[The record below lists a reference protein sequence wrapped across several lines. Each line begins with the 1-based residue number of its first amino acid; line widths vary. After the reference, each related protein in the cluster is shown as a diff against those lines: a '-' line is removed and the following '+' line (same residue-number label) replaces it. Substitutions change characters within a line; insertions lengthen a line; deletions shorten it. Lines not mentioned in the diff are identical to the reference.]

1 MKSFRSTPVKHLAA
15 MLLAFVMLASVCSFP
30 VFADYESDYA
40 EYQQVRQELD
50 NIWSLSYDEQP
61 AAYAA
66 LGQKYPKRPD
76 VAYEVVSRAH
86 YDSPNDALA
95 AYDQVIKLAQNYSG
109 SYLCNA
115 DSEWEIIQNCYKN
128 KASIYLTKLY
138 QQENYISSM
147 RSALDAEE
155 QANRMWFGAG
165 INATSAVEGLQNVQ
179 AKRAELD
186 EIERWYK
193 SGSPANFTAWNG
205 RVQVTVDAG
214 NRTAHVQMQTPNG
227 ERTLWKDL
235 PSGESVEA
243 GTITYSSVSQ
253 DISCGETYAQP
264 ISKVLRA
271 IENVYFVMPV
281 RWNQFYQAVDALE
294 PDDTWNAKHDAL
306 YSSIY
311 SARTTY
317 YKTDGTTQTQSGR
330 WSLSTEPIGLVR
342 DFFDMR
348 DLSLPA
354 DILRFMKTECSE
366 EWNAGGSAD
375 YCIHYSAELVQ
386 PTID

>member
-1 MKSFRSTPVKHLAA
+1 MKLFRSAPAKHLAA
-15 MLLAFVMLASVCSFP
+15 MLLAFTMLASVCSFP
-30 VFADYESDYA
+30 VFAASEA
-40 EYQQVRQELD
+40 EDQQVSEELYA
-50 NIWSLSYDEQP
+50 IWSRYNDEERE
-61 AAYAA
+61 AAIAA
-66 LGQKYPKRPD
+66 LLQKYPNRPD
-76 VAYEVVSRAH
+76 VVYEAVSNTH
-86 YDSPNDALA
+86 YDSPNEKLA
-95 AYDQVIKLAQNYSG
+95 AYEQVIQLAERSQDTFYTLYRAQSMNV
-109 SYLCNA
+109 LLP
-115 DSEWEIIQNCYKN
+115 CYEKM
-128 KASIYLTKLY
+128 AEIYLKELY
-138 QQENYISSM
+138 QQDNYIAAM
-147 RSALDAEE
+147 RSALDVEE
-155 QANRMWFGAG
+155 KEARKWFDTG
-165 INATSAVEGLQNVQ
+165 INWAGAVEDLQTIQ

-186 EIERWYK
+186 AIERWYK

-227 ERTLWKDL
+227 ERTIWKDL

-294 PDDTWNAKHDAL
+294 PDDTWNAKYDAL

-330 WSLSTEPIGLVR
+330 WSLSTEAIGLVR

-354 DILRFMKTECSE
+354 DIRRFMETECSAK
-366 EWNAGGSAD
+366 WNAGGSAD

>member
-1 MKSFRSTPVKHLAA
+1 MKSFHSTPVKHLAA

-30 VFADYESDYA
+30 VFADSDADYEAAYA
-40 EYQQVRQELD
+40 EYEQIYQELD
-50 NIWSLSYDEQP
+50 NIRSLSDDEQP

-76 VAYEVVSRAH
+76 VAYEVVDHTH

-109 SYLCNA
+109 GYLCYA
-115 DSEWEIIQNCYKN
+115 DSKWEIIQNCYEN
-128 KASIYLTKLY
+128 KASIYLTKLC

-155 QANRMWFGAG
+155 QANRMWFDAG
-165 INATSAVEGLQNVQ
+165 INWGDGVEGLQNVQ

-193 SGSPANFTAWNG
+193 SGSPASFTAWNG

-214 NRTAHVQMQTPNG
+214 NRAAHVQMQTPNG
-227 ERTLWKDL
+227 KKYLWEDL

-243 GTITYSSVSQ
+243 GTMTYSSVSQ
-253 DISCGETYAQP
+253 DISCNASYAQP

-271 IENVYFVMPV
+271 IDGVYFAFPV
-281 RWNQFYQAVDALE
+281 QWEQYEQDPDASY
-294 PDDTWNAKHDAL
+294 AS
-306 YSSIY
+306 YSM
-311 SARTTY
+311 TY
-317 YKTDGTTQTQSGR
+317 HKNDGTTQTESSWWGFY
-330 WSLSTEPIGLVR
+330 SEIIGFAR

-348 DLSLPA
+348 NLSLPA
-354 DILRFMKTECSE
+354 EVKRFMETECSE
-366 EWNAGGSAD
+366 EWNAGGLEDSGEIYYRAN
-375 YCIHYSAELVQ
+375 
-386 PTID
+386 TIAL

>member
-1 MKSFRSTPVKHLAA
+1 MKSFRSTPVKRLAA

-40 EYQQVRQELD
+40 ELQQIYQEFS

-66 LGQKYPKRPD
+66 LSQKYPNRPD
-76 VAYEVVSRAH
+76 VAYEAVSHTH
-86 YDSPNDALA
+86 YDSPNDKLA

-109 SYLCNA
+109 SYLFNV
-115 DSEWEIIQNCYKN
+115 DSEWEIIQNCYKD

-155 QANRMWFGAG
+155 QSNRMWFDAG
-165 INATSAVEGLQNVQ
+165 INAASAVEGLQNVQ

-193 SGSPANFTAWNG
+193 SGSPTSFTAWNG

-214 NRTAHVQMQTPNG
+214 SRTAHVQMQTPNG
-227 ERTLWKDL
+227 ERTIWKKL
-235 PSGESVEA
+235 PSGERVEA
-243 GTITYSSVSQ
+243 GTMTYSSVSQ
-253 DISCGETYAQP
+253 DISCNASYAQP

-271 IENVYFVMPV
+271 IDGVYFAFPV
-281 RWNQFYQAVDALE
+281 QWEQYEQDPDASY
-294 PDDTWNAKHDAL
+294 A
-306 YSSIY
+306 SY
-311 SARTTY
+311 SATY
-317 YKTDGTTQTQSGR
+317 HKNDGTTQTESSR
-330 WSLSTEPIGLVR
+330 WSFSSETIGLVR

-354 DILRFMKTECSE
+354 KVKRFMETECSAK
-366 EWNAGGSAD
+366 WNAGGSAD
-375 YCIHYSAELVQ
+375 YEVYYSANTLAL
-386 PTID
+386 

>member
-1 MKSFRSTPVKHLAA
+1 MKSFHSTPVKHLAA

-30 VFADYESDYA
+30 VFADSDADYDADYA
-40 EYQQVRQELD
+40 EYQQIYQEID

-66 LGQKYPKRPD
+66 LRQKYPKRPD
-76 VAYEVVSRAH
+76 VAYEAVSNAY
-86 YDSPNDALA
+86 YDSPNDELA

-109 SYLCNA
+109 GYLYGVN
-115 DSEWEIIQNCYKN
+115 SEWEIIQRCYGY
-128 KASIYLTKLY
+128 KASIYLTRLC

-155 QANRMWFGAG
+155 KANRMWFDAG
-165 INATSAVEGLQNVQ
+165 INWSDGVEGLQTVQ

-214 NRTAHVQMQTPNG
+214 NRAAHVQMQTPNG
-227 ERTLWKDL
+227 EKTIWKDL

-243 GTITYSSVSQ
+243 GTMTYSSVSQ
-253 DISCGETYAQP
+253 DISCNASYAQP

-271 IENVYFVMPV
+271 IDMVYFAIPDG
-281 RWNQFYQAVDALE
+281 YDA
-294 PDDTWNAKHDAL
+294 P
-306 YSSIY
+306 YIV
-311 SARTTY
+311 TY
-317 YKTDGTTQTQSGR
+317 HKNDGTTQTESSWWGFD
-330 WSLSTEPIGLVR
+330 SEIIGFPR
-342 DFFDMR
+342 DFFDAR

-354 DILRFMKTECSE
+354 DVRRFMETEYSE
-366 EWNAGGSAD
+366 EWAAGGPHDYSNIYYGAD
-375 YCIHYSAELVQ
+375 TFAL
-386 PTID
+386 